1 MNVVDSPPGT
11 TRPSSPSSSAGLRI
25 STASTPSRRSICT
38 CSRKLPCTART
49 PIFTGSIVSGPIRSF
64 ETLRLASG
72 DAALLQ
78 AEGDEQESDEREH
91 RVRDPVADIRD
102 SRDRHGLGRPFL
114 REVVTREEE
123 A

>member
-11 TRPSSPSSSAGLRI
+11 ISPSSPSSSSGLRI

-38 CSRKLPCTART
+38 CSRKFPCTAKT
-49 PIFTGSIVSGPIRSF
+49 PIFTGSIVSGRIRF
-64 ETLRLASG
+64 LEALGLARG

-91 RVRDPVADIRD
+91 RVRHPVSDVRD
-102 SRDRHGLGRPFL
+102 SCYRHGLARPLL
-114 REVVTREEE
+114 REVIAGEEE